1 MFKYKYYIIN
11 KLKKMLGEFIK
22 KEVAAFEVFNP
33 DAKKL
38 IIINLIYALAFPF
51 IIIFGSAFIIR
62 VTDGNNTMAIIYNW
76 GFFLGLIV
84 GYFINGK
91 LLKNKFD
98 IRKIFT
104 IGIFLTVIPL
114 SLLMFFGKDAGYLVI
129 FYGLAVGAGNGIY
142 WSCRNFVTYLVTN
155 EENRNFFASIEQFII
170 IFCNALIP
178 LLFGTFI
185 LGSNPDQEFKMT
197 AYKYTSV
204 VVVIITML
212 AGILILKSNFKTP
225 QIKKFV
231 YFKFGKIWNYQ
242 RFLTFT
248 VGMVEAGFMVL
259 MTLLILN
266 IAGDESVLG
275 KIEFSTAIV
284 SVISIYIVGRIAKPQ
299 HRGKIMLAGAICLI
313 IGGTVLAFTI
323 TNNNMMFDF
332 LAVSFLGVIVM
343 KIGQVIADPMVHS
356 SFRATFLSSIEK
368 ATRDEKKESYSFI
381 MDNEYF
387 MNGGRIFGGVV
398 FLLLTYYIDD
408 IGALRYTF
416 IILALI
422 QLVSAFIVGKLA
434 KMGQTAGDIE
444 PEFTEIPA
452 VIPEIDT
459 PRDKD
464 PDVI

>member
-1 MFKYKYYIIN
+1 MIGNF
-11 KLKKMLGEFIK
+11 LK
-22 KEVAAFEVFNP
+22 KEVTAFNVFNP

-51 IIIFGSAFIIR
+51 IIIFGSAFILR
-62 VTDGNNTMAIIYNW
+62 VTDGNNTLAIIYNW
-76 GFFLGLIV
+76 GFFMGLIV
-84 GYFINGK
+84 GYYINGRF
-91 LLKNKFD
+91 LKNRAD
-98 IRKIFT
+98 IRKIFAV
-104 IGIFLTVIPL
+104 GIFLTVIPL
-114 SLLMFFGKDAGYLVI
+114 SLLMFFGKNAGYFVI

-142 WSCRNFVTYLVTN
+142 WSCRNFITYLVTN
-155 EENRNFFASIEQFII
+155 EKNRNFFASIEQFII

-185 LGSNPDQEFKMT
+185 LGSNPDHEFKMT
-197 AYKYTSV
+197 AYKYTSLV
-204 VVVIITML
+204 VVLITFI
-212 AGILILKSNFKTP
+212 AGMLILKSNFKTP
-225 QIKKFV
+225 VIKKFV
-231 YFKFGKIWNYQ
+231 YFKLGRIWNFQ
-242 RFLTFT
+242 RVLTFS

-266 IAGDESVLG
+266 VAGDEAILG
-275 KIEFSTAIV
+275 KIEFFTAIV
-284 SVISIYIVGRIAKPQ
+284 SVISIYIVGRIAKPE

-313 IGGTVLAFTI
+313 IGGTTLALTI
-323 TNNNMMFDF
+323 TNSDLLFDF
-332 LAVSFLGVIVM
+332 LAISFLGVIVM

-398 FLLLTYYIDD
+398 FLLLMYFIDD

-422 QLVSAFIVGKLA
+422 QLFSALIVSKLS
-434 KMGQTAGDIE
+434 KMGKTAEDIE
-444 PEFTEIPA
+444 PEFTEIPTKMS
-452 VIPEIDT
+452 ELGT
-459 PRDKD
+459 PLDD
-464 PDVI
+464 EPDIIES

>member
-1 MFKYKYYIIN
+1 MIGSLIR
-11 KLKKMLGEFIK
+11 
-22 KEVAAFEVFNP
+22 KEIAAFNVFNA

-51 IIIFGSAFIIR
+51 IIIFGSAFIMR
-62 VTDGNNTMAIIYNW
+62 VTNGNNTMAIIYNW

-91 LLKNKFD
+91 LLKNKYD

-114 SLLMFFGKDAGYLVI
+114 SLLMFFGKDAGYYVI

-204 VVVIITML
+204 IMVIISFL

-225 QIKKFV
+225 RIKKFV
-231 YFKFGKIWNYQ
+231 YFKFGKIWNFQ
-242 RFLTFT
+242 RYLTFT

-266 IAGDESVLG
+266 VAGDETVLG
-275 KIEFSTAIV
+275 KIEFFTAIV
-284 SVISIYIVGRIAKPQ
+284 SVISIYIVGRIAKPE
-299 HRGKIMLAGAICLI
+299 HRGTIMLAGAISLI
-313 IGGTVLAFTI
+313 IGGTFLAFTI
-323 TNNNMMFDF
+323 TNNELLFDF

-368 ATRDEKKESYSFI
+368 ATNEEKKESYSFI

-387 MNGGRIFGGVV
+387 MNGGRIFGGFV
-398 FLLLTYYIDD
+398 FLILTYLIDD
-408 IGALRYTF
+408 MGALRYTF

-422 QLVSAFIVGKLA
+422 QLISALLVSKLG
-434 KMGQTAGDIE
+434 KMGKTAGDIE

-452 VIPEIDT
+452 EIPEIVTPLNKEPDT
-459 PRDKD
+459 
-464 PDVI
+464 I

>member
-1 MFKYKYYIIN
+1 MI
-11 KLKKMLGEFIK
+11 GSFIR
-22 KEVAAFEVFNP
+22 KEIAAFNVFNA

-51 IIIFGSAFIIR
+51 IIIFGSAFIMR

-114 SLLMFFGKDAGYLVI
+114 SLLMFFGKNAGYFVI
-129 FYGLAVGAGNGIY
+129 IYGLAVGTGNGIY

-155 EENRNFFASIEQFII
+155 EKNRNFFASIEQFII

-185 LGSNPDQEFKMT
+185 LGSSPDQEFKMT
-197 AYKYTSV
+197 AYKYTSAV
-204 VVVIITML
+204 MVIVSFI
-212 AGILILKSNFKTP
+212 AGVLILKSNFKTP
-225 QIKKFV
+225 RIKKFV

-242 RFLTFT
+242 RYLTFT

-266 IAGDESVLG
+266 VAGDESVLG
-275 KIEFSTAIV
+275 KIEFFTAIV
-284 SVISIYIVGRIAKPQ
+284 SVISIYIVGRIAKPE
-299 HRGKIMLAGAICLI
+299 HRGKIMLAGAISLI
-313 IGGTVLAFTI
+313 IGGTFLAFTI
-323 TNNNMMFDF
+323 SNNELLFDF

-356 SFRATFLSSIEK
+356 AFRATFLSSIEK
-368 ATRDEKKESYSFI
+368 ATNEEKKESYSFI

-387 MNGGRIFGGVV
+387 MNGGRIFGGFV
-398 FLLLTYYIDD
+398 FLSLTFLIDD
-408 IGALRYTF
+408 MGALRYTF

-422 QLVSAFIVGKLA
+422 QLISAYLVSKLG
-434 KMGQTAGDIE
+434 KMGKTAGDIE

-452 VIPEIDT
+452 SITEINTPLDEEPDT
-459 PRDKD
+459 
-464 PDVI
+464 I

>member
-1 MFKYKYYIIN
+1 MIN
-11 KLKKMLGEFIK
+11 NFIK
-22 KEVAAFEVFNP
+22 KEVEAFNVFNP

-51 IIIFGSAFIIR
+51 IIIFGSAFIMR
-62 VTDGNNTMAIIYNW
+62 VTGGNNKMAIIYNW

-104 IGIFLTVIPL
+104 IGIFLTVVPL
-114 SLLMFFGKDAGYLVI
+114 SLLMFFGKNAGYLVI
-129 FYGLAVGAGNGIY
+129 FYGLAVGSGNGIY

-155 EENRNFFASIEQFII
+155 ENNRNFFASIEQFII

-178 LLFGTFI
+178 LLFGTFV
-185 LGSNPDQEFKMT
+185 LGSNPDPDFKMT
-197 AYKYTSV
+197 AYKYTSIIV
-204 VVVIITML
+204 VFITII
-212 AGILILKSNFKTP
+212 AGVLILKSKFRTP

-231 YFKFGKIWNYQ
+231 YFRFGKIWNFQ
-242 RFLTFT
+242 RGLTFT

-299 HRGKIMLAGAICLI
+299 HRGKIMLAGAISLI
-313 IGGTVLAFTI
+313 IGGTTLAFTI
-323 TNNNMMFDF
+323 TNKDLLFDF

-343 KIGQVIADPMVHS
+343 KVGQVIADPMVHS

-368 ATRDEKKESYSFI
+368 STRDESKESYAFI

-398 FLLLTYYIDD
+398 FLLLTQLIDD

-422 QLVSAFIVGKLA
+422 QLVSAYLVNKLA
-434 KMGQTAGDIE
+434 HMGATAQDVE
-444 PEFTEIPA
+444 PEFTEISGA
-452 VIPEIDT
+452 PEEIEN
-459 PRDKD
+459 K
-464 PDVI
+464 VEE